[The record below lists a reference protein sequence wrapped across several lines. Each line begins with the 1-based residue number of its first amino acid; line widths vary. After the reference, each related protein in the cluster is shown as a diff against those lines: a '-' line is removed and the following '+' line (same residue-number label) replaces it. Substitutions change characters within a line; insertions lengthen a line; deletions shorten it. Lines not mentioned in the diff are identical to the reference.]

1 MPGEVAGTRFYR
13 PGRHGAEVEL
23 VEQWNEMRQAIGTGG
38 ASRRRWSDDADVV
51 TRWRSPPRSSSRSS
65 SGALVVALLSL
76 ASTLRALRAAAD
88 LLREETLPLV
98 AELHRAVADTV
109 EEVERVDRI
118 ITAAEGI
125 GDRVDGASRLAYRAF
140 GSPVVKA
147 MAFGAGVSQATRR
160 LRGHQGPRRSRR
172 SDRSGA
178 GPMTRGT
185 ASRKGA

>member
-1 MPGEVAGTRFYR
+1 MQISDVLAVA
-13 PGRHGAEVEL
+13 AAV
-23 VEQWNEMRQAIGTGG
+23 VVAIL
-38 ASRRRWSDDADVV
+38 
-51 TRWRSPPRSSSRSS
+51 
-65 SGALVVALLSL
+65 SGALVVTLVSLGSALRS
-76 ASTLRALRAAAD
+76 LRAATD

-118 ITAAEGI
+118 ITAAEGL

-160 LRGHQGPRRSRR
+160 LRGAPKPGVVSGVPGGSPVPVGPDSAPVPVRSHRRRRSGG
-172 SDRSGA
+172 S
-178 GPMTRGT
+178 
-185 ASRKGA
+185 

>member
-1 MPGEVAGTRFYR
+1 MQTSDALAIVA
-13 PGRHGAEVEL
+13 AV
-23 VEQWNEMRQAIGTGG
+23 VVAIL
-38 ASRRRWSDDADVV
+38 
-51 TRWRSPPRSSSRSS
+51 
-65 SGALVVALLSL
+65 SGALVVSLLSL
-76 ASTLRALRAAAD
+76 RSALQSLRAAAD

-118 ITAAEGI
+118 ITAAEEI

-160 LRGHQGPRRSRR
+160 LRGTTNPPEIKATAGLPKTSRHRRRR
-172 SDRSGA
+172 TGGS
-178 GPMTRGT
+178 
-185 ASRKGA
+185 

>member
-1 MPGEVAGTRFYR
+1 MST
-13 PGRHGAEVEL
+13 AEVL
-23 VEQWNEMRQAIGTGG
+23 AVVAAAI
-38 ASRRRWSDDADVV
+38 AAVLA
-51 TRWRSPPRSSSRSS
+51 
-65 SGALVVALLSL
+65 GALVVALLSL

-125 GDRVDGASRLAYRAF
+125 GDRVDGASRLAYKAF

-147 MAFGAGVSQATRR
+147 MAFGAGVSQATKR
-160 LRGHQGPRRSRR
+160 LRGKEREEAGVAVPISRGR
-172 SDRSGA
+172 
-178 GPMTRGT
+178 
-185 ASRKGA
+185 RKGA

>member
-1 MPGEVAGTRFYR
+1 MHASDALAIVA
-13 PGRHGAEVEL
+13 AV
-23 VEQWNEMRQAIGTGG
+23 VVAIL
-38 ASRRRWSDDADVV
+38 
-51 TRWRSPPRSSSRSS
+51 
-65 SGALVVALLSL
+65 SGALVVTLLSL
-76 ASTLRALRAAAD
+76 SAALRSLRAATD

-125 GDRVDGASRLAYRAF
+125 GDRVDGASRLAYRAL

-160 LRGHQGPRRSRR
+160 LRGAANEPATAGAASASAPLPSKTPRHRRRRSG
-172 SDRSGA
+172 DQ
-178 GPMTRGT
+178 
-185 ASRKGA
+185 

>member
-1 MPGEVAGTRFYR
+1 MSA
-13 PGRHGAEVEL
+13 AEV
-23 VEQWNEMRQAIGTGG
+23 VA
-38 ASRRRWSDDADVV
+38 VV
-51 TRWRSPPRSSSRSS
+51 AAALAAVLA
-65 SGALVVALLSL
+65 GALVVALLSL
-76 ASTLRALRAAAD
+76 ARTLRALRAAAD

-98 AELHRAVADTV
+98 ADLHRAVADTV

-160 LRGHQGPRRSRR
+160 LRGAKEREQHG
-172 SDRSGA
+172 SGA
-178 GPMTRGT
+178 AVPISRGR
-185 ASRKGA
+185 RKGA

>member
-1 MPGEVAGTRFYR
+1 MQTSDALAIAAAVVVAI
-13 PGRHGAEVEL
+13 L
-23 VEQWNEMRQAIGTGG
+23 
-38 ASRRRWSDDADVV
+38 
-51 TRWRSPPRSSSRSS
+51 

-76 ASTLRALRAAAD
+76 SAALRSLRAAAD

-160 LRGHQGPRRSRR
+160 LRGVGNEQETIATSGRAAQTGSPKRSRHGRRRS
-172 SDRSGA
+172 G
-178 GPMTRGT
+178 GQ
-185 ASRKGA
+185 

>member
-1 MPGEVAGTRFYR
+1 MRTGDIVAVV
-13 PGRHGAEVEL
+13 AAV
-23 VEQWNEMRQAIGTGG
+23 VVAIL
-38 ASRRRWSDDADVV
+38 
-51 TRWRSPPRSSSRSS
+51 
-65 SGALVVALLSL
+65 SGALVVALLSVS
-76 ASTLRALRAAAD
+76 AALRSLREAAD

-98 AELHRAVADTV
+98 AELHRAVSDTV

-160 LRGHQGPRRSRR
+160 LRGAPSPTPTTATAATAATA
-172 SDRSGA
+172 GA
-178 GPMTRGT
+178 AG
-185 ASRKGA
+185 ASRSKAPRHRRRKSGSS

>member
-1 MPGEVAGTRFYR
+1 MRTGDALAIVA
-13 PGRHGAEVEL
+13 AV
-23 VEQWNEMRQAIGTGG
+23 VIAIL
-38 ASRRRWSDDADVV
+38 
-51 TRWRSPPRSSSRSS
+51 
-65 SGALVVALLSL
+65 SGALVVALLSIS
-76 ASTLRALRAAAD
+76 AALRSLRAATD

-109 EEVERVDRI
+109 DEVERVDRI

-160 LRGHQGPRRSRR
+160 LRGATNEPAPRHRRPRRSGG
-172 SDRSGA
+172 S
-178 GPMTRGT
+178 
-185 ASRKGA
+185 

>member
-1 MPGEVAGTRFYR
+1 MQTSDALAIVA
-13 PGRHGAEVEL
+13 AV
-23 VEQWNEMRQAIGTGG
+23 VVAIL
-38 ASRRRWSDDADVV
+38 
-51 TRWRSPPRSSSRSS
+51 
-65 SGALVVALLSL
+65 SGALIALLLSL
-76 ASTLRALRAAAD
+76 RAALRSLSAAAD

-160 LRGHQGPRRSRR
+160 LRG
-172 SDRSGA
+172 
-178 GPMTRGT
+178 T
-185 ASRKGA
+185 KGAPAPVLSETSRHRRRRAGGS

>member
-1 MPGEVAGTRFYR
+1 MQTSDALAVA
-13 PGRHGAEVEL
+13 AAVI
-23 VEQWNEMRQAIGTGG
+23 VAIL
-38 ASRRRWSDDADVV
+38 A
-51 TRWRSPPRSSSRSS
+51 
-65 SGALVVALLSL
+65 GALVVALLSL
-76 ASTLRALRAAAD
+76 AAALRSLRAAAD

-160 LRGHQGPRRSRR
+160 LRGVSNDQAPVAAKGRGIEPSAPKRARHRRRS
-172 SDRSGA
+172 G
-178 GPMTRGT
+178 GQ
-185 ASRKGA
+185 

>member
-1 MPGEVAGTRFYR
+1 MQASDALAIAAAVIVAI
-13 PGRHGAEVEL
+13 L
-23 VEQWNEMRQAIGTGG
+23 
-38 ASRRRWSDDADVV
+38 
-51 TRWRSPPRSSSRSS
+51 

-76 ASTLRALRAAAD
+76 ASAMRSLRAATD
-88 LLREETLPLV
+88 LLRAETLPLV
-98 AELHRAVADTV
+98 AELHRAVGATV

-160 LRGHQGPRRSRR
+160 LRGAANEPVVSVSSVAPVAPVKSRRHRRRRSGG
-172 SDRSGA
+172 S
-178 GPMTRGT
+178 
-185 ASRKGA
+185 

>member
-1 MPGEVAGTRFYR
+1 MQT
-13 PGRHGAEVEL
+13 
-23 VEQWNEMRQAIGTGG
+23 
-38 ASRRRWSDDADVV
+38 ADVLAIV
-51 TRWRSPPRSSSRSS
+51 AAVVVAIL
-65 SGALVVALLSL
+65 SGALVVALLSVT
-76 ASTLRALRAAAD
+76 AALRSLREAAD

-98 AELHRAVADTV
+98 ADLHRAVADTV

-160 LRGHQGPRRSRR
+160 LRGAPAPPAGVSSGGASSKPPRHRRRRSGG
-172 SDRSGA
+172 S
-178 GPMTRGT
+178 
-185 ASRKGA
+185 

>member
-1 MPGEVAGTRFYR
+1 MS
-13 PGRHGAEVEL
+13 
-23 VEQWNEMRQAIGTGG
+23 
-38 ASRRRWSDDADVV
+38 ASDVV
-51 TRWRSPPRSSSRSS
+51 AIVAAAVAAVLA
-65 SGALVVALLSL
+65 GALVVALLSL

-160 LRGHQGPRRSRR
+160 LRGTKERERDEVDAAVPIG
-172 SDRSGA
+172 
-178 GPMTRGT
+178 RGR
-185 ASRKGA
+185 RKGA

>member
-1 MPGEVAGTRFYR
+1 MRTSDALAIAAAVIVAI
-13 PGRHGAEVEL
+13 L
-23 VEQWNEMRQAIGTGG
+23 
-38 ASRRRWSDDADVV
+38 
-51 TRWRSPPRSSSRSS
+51 
-65 SGALVVALLSL
+65 SGALVVALLWLTAAMRS
-76 ASTLRALRAAAD
+76 LRAATD

-98 AELHRAVADTV
+98 AALHRAVGDTV

-160 LRGHQGPRRSRR
+160 LRGSTNDPIASVPAPATGAPAKSPRHRRRRSGG
-172 SDRSGA
+172 S
-178 GPMTRGT
+178 
-185 ASRKGA
+185 

>member
-1 MPGEVAGTRFYR
+1 MSIGDVLAVVA
-13 PGRHGAEVEL
+13 AAV
-23 VEQWNEMRQAIGTGG
+23 VAIL
-38 ASRRRWSDDADVV
+38 
-51 TRWRSPPRSSSRSS
+51 
-65 SGALVVALLSL
+65 SGALVVALISL
-76 ASTLRALRAAAD
+76 GSALRSLRAAAD

-118 ITAAEGI
+118 ITAAEGL

-160 LRGHQGPRRSRR
+160 LRGAPKPENADVIGIGGSGKRNADGAPAALSVGSESAPVKLRSHRRRRSGG
-172 SDRSGA
+172 S
-178 GPMTRGT
+178 
-185 ASRKGA
+185 